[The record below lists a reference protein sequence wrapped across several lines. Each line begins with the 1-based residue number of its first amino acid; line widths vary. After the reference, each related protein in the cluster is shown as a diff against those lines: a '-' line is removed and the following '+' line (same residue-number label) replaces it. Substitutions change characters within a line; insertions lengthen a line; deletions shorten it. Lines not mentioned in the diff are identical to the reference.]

1 MPSPRLLAAAALIG
15 TLGMTLGVFVSAQ
28 RGSSPSIV
36 GVWRLSEVTI
46 TGPNARKITSPQP
59 GLRIFTQRHYS
70 LSEVTSDKPRPELP
84 PQGKATDKQIADAFG
99 PFTGQAGTYEIKGN
113 EITTRPI
120 AAKSPNAMQAGSFTT
135 STFTLEGSTLTM
147 TTKAN
152 AAGPIANPTTFRL
165 TRAE

>member
-15 TLGMTLGVFVSAQ
+15 TLGMTLGVVVSAQ

-36 GVWRLSEVTI
+36 GVWRISEVTI

-70 LSEVTSDKPRPELP
+70 LSEVTADKPRPELP

-120 AAKSPNAMQAGSFTT
+120 AAKNPNAMQAGSFTT
-135 STFTLEGSTLTM
+135 STFTLDGSTLTM

-152 AAGPIANPTTFRL
+152 AAGPIANPTTVRL
-165 TRAE
+165 TRIE